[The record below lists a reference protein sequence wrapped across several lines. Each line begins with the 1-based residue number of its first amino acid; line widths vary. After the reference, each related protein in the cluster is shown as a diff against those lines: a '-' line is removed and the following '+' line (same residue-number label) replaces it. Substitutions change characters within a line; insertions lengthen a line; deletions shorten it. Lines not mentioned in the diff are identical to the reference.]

1 MKKAILI
8 SILIHIIIMI
18 LFWKVNINK
27 NITVRTETFFE
38 VSMLTSDDIIG
49 PGEVLP
55 DNYTTENIDLPIIH
69 SENELIQEDE
79 MESPEIFDEKKN
91 IIPLNVIEA
100 KKEKIVLPG
109 IGKEISTI
117 SRAGAEKRNRI
128 YELSGIINTR
138 RIIVKYIPTYPENY
152 HINTDITIEISVDE
166 KGEIV
171 MTSIL
176 KKGGVPFD
184 KISLDA
190 AKKWKFAPL
199 PGSGIQKGKLT
210 FFYRLK

>member
-8 SILIHIIIMI
+8 SLLIHTII
-18 LFWKVNINK
+18 LLLLCKVNINK

-38 VSMLTSDDIIG
+38 VSMLTSEEIMG

-100 KKEKIVLPG
+100 KKEKIILPG

-138 RIIVKYIPTYPENY
+138 RIIVKYIPTYPKGY
-152 HINTDITIEISVDE
+152 HINTDVTIEISVDE
-166 KGEIV
+166 KG
-171 MTSIL
+171 
-176 KKGGVPFD
+176 
-184 KISLDA
+184 
-190 AKKWKFAPL
+190 
-199 PGSGIQKGKLT
+199 
-210 FFYRLK
+210 